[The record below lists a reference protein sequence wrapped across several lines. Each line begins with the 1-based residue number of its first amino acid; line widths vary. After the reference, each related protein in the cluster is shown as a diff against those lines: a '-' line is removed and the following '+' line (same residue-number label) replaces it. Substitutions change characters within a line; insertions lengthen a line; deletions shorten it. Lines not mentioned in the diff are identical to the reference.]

1 MKNKKAV
8 CFGEILWDL
17 FPAGKKLGGAP
28 LNVAF
33 RMTQQGIPTSMISA
47 IGTDSLG
54 EELHLK
60 AQETGVNILLQ
71 KLSTLPTGTVAIH
84 LDTSGSATYTIVEP
98 VAWDAIECSEEV
110 MKTVKESDCFVYGSL
125 VARGELSKSTLQQLL
140 NYASFKVFDVNLRPP
155 HFNQQELLHWMSSA
169 DLIKC
174 NDEELDLLVSHHNF
188 KEKSLEAQIRFL
200 STLTNT
206 SLICV
211 TLGSNG
217 AVFYE
222 DDTFLYQAGFTVK
235 VQDTVGAGDS
245 FLGTLLAGI
254 LKEEERSIC
263 LRNACAIGSLVA
275 SKTGA
280 NPILTKEEVS
290 SLKEFKL

>member
-17 FPAGKKLGGAP
+17 FPTGKKLGGAP

-33 RMTQQGIPTSMISA
+33 WMTQQGILTSMISA
-47 IGTDSLG
+47 VGTDSLG
-54 EELHLK
+54 EELYLK
-60 AQETGVNILLQ
+60 TQETGVNIVLQ
-71 KLSTLPTGTVAIH
+71 KHKILPTGSVNIH

-98 VAWDAIECSEEV
+98 VAWDAIKCTEEV
-110 MKTVKESDCFVYGSL
+110 ISTVKESDCFVYGSL
-125 VARGELSKSTLQQLL
+125 VARGERSKSTLQQLL

-155 HFNQQELLHWMSSA
+155 HFNQQELLHWMYSA

-174 NDEELDLLVSHHNF
+174 NDEELELLVAHHNF
-188 KEKSLEAQIRFL
+188 KNPSIEAQIRFL
-200 STLTNT
+200 SALTNT

-211 TLGSNG
+211 TLGSKG

-222 DDTFLYQAGFTVK
+222 DDSFLYQAGFSVK

-254 LKEEERSIC
+254 VKEEERSIS

-290 SLKEFKL
+290 TFLKSKL

>member
-17 FPAGKKLGGAP
+17 FPTGKKIGGAP

-33 RMTQQGIPTSMISA
+33 RMTQQGIPTAMISA

-54 EELHLK
+54 EELQQK
-60 AQETGVNILLQ
+60 AQETGVNIHLQ
-71 KLSTLPTGTVAIH
+71 QIQTLSTGTVAVH
-84 LDTSGSATYTIVEP
+84 LDATGSATYTIVEP
-98 VAWDAIECSEEV
+98 VAWDAIACTEEILA
-110 MKTVKESDCFVYGSL
+110 TVKEADCFVYGSL
-125 VARGELSKSTLQQLL
+125 VARGERSKATLEKLL
-140 NYASFKVFDVNLRPP
+140 PHASFKVFDVNLRPP
-155 HFNQQELLHWMSSA
+155 HFNQQELLKWMSSA

-174 NDEELDLLVSHHNF
+174 NDEELELLVAHHDF
-188 KEKSLEAQIRFL
+188 KDPSLEAQIRFL

-211 TLGSNG
+211 TLGSKG
-217 AVFYE
+217 AVLYADDNFYH
-222 DDTFLYQAGFTVK
+222 QAGFSVE

-254 LKEEERSIC
+254 LKEEEPSYC

-280 NPILTKEEVS
+280 NPILTKEEIS
-290 SLKEFKL
+290 TFLKSKT